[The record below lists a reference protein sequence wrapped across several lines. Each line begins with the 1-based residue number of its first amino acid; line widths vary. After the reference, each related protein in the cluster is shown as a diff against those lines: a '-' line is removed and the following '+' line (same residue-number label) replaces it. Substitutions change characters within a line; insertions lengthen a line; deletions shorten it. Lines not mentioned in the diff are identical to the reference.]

1 MDEERQETG
10 SIFDDPTDGGGSKN
24 AGSIFENG
32 YCLTVPQSRHAPPD
46 RKDAET
52 QQAGRHSH
60 LASR

>member
-32 YCLTVPQSRHAPPD
+32 YCLAIPQSRHAP
-46 RKDAET
+46 
-52 QQAGRHSH
+52 
-60 LASR
+60 